1 MDKILALNNIYINTI
16 NSIYNNATIKTRHR
30 KLSWN
35 EAMYYRFK
43 YSQIRITKQEIA
55 SKIAYKNDKTIRPHH
70 STFERKEKHI
80 TLQIYKSL
88 YQQICDLDQPSKNSI
103 IAIDGTYSNTNINKE
118 KGTLQSS
125 LTMGYFDVTNNT
137 PVDLSFIGPKGKNN
151 EIKHFKEYLLNNM
164 DKFKDA
170 IVVLDRAYCSYE
182 LLKLLND
189 NKIQFV
195 IRIKNNL
202 LFDKEEK
209 DIKKTNKHYNLIISL
224 KECLRIIT
232 IKNNVNTPVTTKN
245 NKKSLINRSITM
257 KLITNLDANAY
268 TNNDIE
274 KIYRD
279 RWDVEV
285 FFKLIKSNC
294 KIDNTSEIKEI
305 NQHKLMYCQLI
316 IMKIAKLLENYY
328 ILSKNMDKD
337 ITINKKNKQTVNG
350 IKKINKSNL
359 LKGIYDNL
367 LIHIVNGNLT
377 EERINKYINAYV
389 IPIINQKNR
398 VFERISLVPFTKW
411 YVVKYITIHQY
422 TKIITAIKEKTVN
435 KLNGNL
441 KLLANQI
448 IKIDNE
454 CV

>member
-1 MDKILALNNIYINTI
+1 
-16 NSIYNNATIKTRHR
+16 
-30 KLSWN
+30 
-35 EAMYYRFK
+35 
-43 YSQIRITKQEIA
+43 
-55 SKIAYKNDKTIRPHH
+55 
-70 STFERKEKHI
+70 
-80 TLQIYKSL
+80 
-88 YQQICDLDQPSKNSI
+88 
-103 IAIDGTYSNTNINKE
+103 
-118 KGTLQSS
+118 
-125 LTMGYFDVTNNT
+125 
-137 PVDLSFIGPKGKNN
+137 
-151 EIKHFKEYLLNNM
+151 
-164 DKFKDA
+164 
-170 IVVLDRAYCSYE
+170 